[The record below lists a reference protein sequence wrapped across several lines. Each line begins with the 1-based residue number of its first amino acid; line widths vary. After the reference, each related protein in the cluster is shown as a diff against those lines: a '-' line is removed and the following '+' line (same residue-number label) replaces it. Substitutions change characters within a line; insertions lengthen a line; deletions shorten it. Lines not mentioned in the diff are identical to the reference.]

1 MCSEVLTLLG
11 WRVRFISTEV
21 TPTGKVRV
29 ALSCPSILLMAVSW
43 ISPSVYTASHSI
55 STCVRVPPVLWTVR
69 LPVEAV
75 SSERVMAVGEREN
88 TPPGLSL
95 ADIVTTALSWNDN
108 KFKVSCA
115 IGKRWLV
122 LKLLMC

>member
-1 MCSEVLTLLG
+1 
-11 WRVRFISTEV
+11 
-21 TPTGKVRV
+21 
-29 ALSCPSILLMAVSW
+29 
-43 ISPSVYTASHSI
+43 
-55 STCVRVPPVLWTVR
+55 
-69 LPVEAV
+69 
-75 SSERVMAVGEREN
+75 MAVGEREN